1 MKTGII
7 KPDTQAPGLGEARE
21 KLKYY
26 NMSPKERHAYDE
38 HVNAIM
44 IQNDVLGSAKLEG
57 HAEGLTEGLQ
67 KGLQEGLEQGLEKGR
82 VEGQKV
88 IAHKMK
94 LKGLS
99 IQDIIDLTGLSK
111 EDIENS

>member
-1 MKTGII
+1 M
-7 KPDTQAPGLGEARE
+7 
-21 KLKYY
+21 
-26 NMSPKERHAYDE
+26 H
-38 HVNAIM
+38 
-44 IQNDVLGSAKLEG
+44 
-57 HAEGLTEGLQ
+57 
-67 KGLQEGLEQGLEKGR
+67 LQEGLEQGLEKGR

>member
-1 MKTGII
+1 
-7 KPDTQAPGLGEARE
+7 
-21 KLKYY
+21 
-26 NMSPKERHAYDE
+26 
-38 HVNAIM
+38 M